1 MHIDNREL
9 DKFRNNEM
17 ETQDMIAFLEHLDDC
32 EYCLEQ
38 MIQQEEGKS
47 IKAPAYLKQQ
57 ILDKAS
63 GREVQAAK
71 AVSETSQKIQMFYYG
86 IRTAAGVLAALLLLF
101 TVGQWDLSAISQG
114 KAVQT
119 EREAEKTYERQQR
132 NQLYD
137 FTREIGTGISQSTG
151 VITDY
156 LNDFFK

>member
-38 MIQQEEGKS
+38 MVQQEEENS

-119 EREAEKTYERQQR
+119 EREAEKTYEGQQR